1 MRPILDPMAT
11 ADLSRTAEAGP
22 PRDRDG
28 DRTPWTL
35 RAIYA
40 VIGCSTASIAPFVPV
55 ILKER
60 GVSPA
65 AIGFA
70 LAAAALLTTAVVPAW
85 GHAADAMLGRV
96 RAFRIGLMVA
106 AAAAGGLML
115 DLPLAVIVAIVVS
128 FTIFASLFLGL
139 TDALAVA
146 ELTAPERQ
154 YGALRAYASLSY
166 AVALVGIGLL
176 YSWAGYGAAPVV
188 FLFWAGT
195 AFVLVGRV
203 RGKTSAAATRGAW
216 KADAEPSRRLGSVGR
231 AFAVQPR
238 LWIVLAVFAVA
249 FAGMQAGLAFIGI
262 RIVELG
268 GKPSDVALSFSLSA
282 LTEIPGLVAAGWMGR
297 RLGLRWLFA
306 ISLIL
311 YGVCITSWGILPSAM
326 AINATRLVTG
336 VAFGSLTAA
345 RVLLVPRLLP
355 EKLQTTGQV
364 LVVASTTGLGAVLG
378 TMIGGVAYG
387 SLGPMIFFV
396 GAGGVAI
403 VGGIASWFVLAG
415 TVGGRLRTRFKG
427 S

>member
-1 MRPILDPMAT
+1 METSGLRQTVDSGEFTGRAQPEA
-11 ADLSRTAEAGP
+11 ADVP
-22 PRDRDG
+22 
-28 DRTPWTL
+28 TPWSL
-35 RAIYA
+35 RAIY
-40 VIGCSTASIAPFVPV
+40 VVVGCSTASIAPFVPV

-65 AIGFA
+65 VIGLA
-70 LAAAALLTTAVVPAW
+70 LAVAALLTTIVVPAW
-85 GHAADAMLGRV
+85 GHVADVMLGRV
-96 RAFRIGLMVA
+96 RAFRIGLALA
-106 AAAAGGLML
+106 ACAAGALML
-115 DLPLAVIVAIVVS
+115 DLPLVAIVAIVVS

-154 YGALRAYASLSY
+154 YGALRAYASLSF
-166 AVALVGIGLL
+166 AVALIGIGFL
-176 YSWAGYGAAPVV
+176 YSWAGYGAAPGM
-188 FLFWAGT
+188 FLVWAGV
-195 AFVLVGRV
+195 AFFLVGRV
-203 RGKTSAAATRGAW
+203 HGRPAGVAVPGSWKT
-216 KADAEPSRRLGSVGR
+216 DAESSRRLGSIGR

-238 LWIVLAVFAVA
+238 LWIVLTVFAIA
-249 FAGMQAGLAFIGI
+249 FAGMQAALAFIGI

-268 GKPSDVALSFSLSA
+268 GQPSDVGLSFAVSA

-306 ISLIL
+306 ISLML
-311 YGVCITSWGILPSAM
+311 YGACITSWGILPSAI
-326 AINATRLVTG
+326 AINATRMVTG

-378 TMIGGVAYG
+378 SMVGGIAYG
-387 SLGPMIFFV
+387 SVGPTVFFI

-403 VGGIASWFVLAG
+403 AGGIASWFVLAG
-415 TVGGRLRTRFKG
+415 AVGGRLRTRD
-427 S
+427 SAS